1 VKSHEPELL
10 LQLLVGCGGLAV
22 LARKWLVSSYPSRD
36 TSSANNTLSRSAG
49 VRCGPRIILWP
60 ALVCYSRHIR
70 ILFAL
75 RNRRISFL
83 VEVKR
88 RHLAC
93 CLTSAENA
101 LLGCGTFFDRC
112 VSVWSTAV
120 FTVTTFTKNLY
131 NDFPTRLRRNL
142 IKGQLMSLKIP
153 QRPAKHREPSELHSP
168 SL

>member
-1 VKSHEPELL
+1 MQSHEPELL
-10 LQLLVGCGGLAV
+10 LRLLVGCGGLAV

-60 ALVCYSRHIR
+60 ALVCYSRHVR
-70 ILFAL
+70 ISFAL

-88 RHLAC
+88 RHVAC

-120 FTVTTFTKNLY
+120 FTVTTFTKKLF